1 MDKKVIRAALLG
13 FGTVGTGVYKVLQ
26 KQKEDMIPKL
36 GSQIEIK
43 KILVRNL
50 EKAAAKVE
58 DPAVLTNNW
67 DEIVNDPEID
77 IVIELIGGI
86 EPARSYILAA
96 INAGKHVVTAN
107 KDLIAVH
114 GKELLD
120 AAEAHH
126 VDFLFEAAVAGG
138 IPIIRPLKECLA
150 GNHMA
155 EVMGI
160 VNGTTNFILTKMT
173 QDGMEFKDALALAT
187 ELGYDGYPK
196 LQKAMQEMIRDKLTS
211 VQRIEVTSSRIG
223 NDDVLNSVLNQDIDK
238 IRRTIE
244 ETSHED
250 FERAVDK
257 ICNADRIY
265 IFGVRSTAAIASFLG
280 YYFELIFDNVRV
292 IDSTSHTTTYERIFR
307 MTDKDV
313 MIGISF
319 PRYSTMAV
327 DAMNYARSQGAHA
340 IAITDSMVS
349 PLVKS
354 ADSVLIARSDM
365 ASIVD
370 SLVAPLSL
378 INALI
383 VATVLK
389 KKDEV
394 SENFRRLETVWNRE
408 GVYAS
413 GEKDE
418 EEETEAG
425 KKNGK

>member
-1 MDKKVIRAALLG
+1 MITHLLTRIDLSMHSLSKGQKRIALYIEEHYDKAAFMTASKLG
-13 FGTVGTGVYKVLQ
+13 ETVGVSESTV
-26 KQKEDMIPKL
+26 
-36 GSQIEIK
+36 
-43 KILVRNL
+43 VR
-50 EKAAAKVE
+50 
-58 DPAVLTNNW
+58 
-67 DEIVNDPEID
+67 
-77 IVIELIGGI
+77 
-86 EPARSYILAA
+86 
-96 INAGKHVVTAN
+96 
-107 KDLIAVH
+107 
-114 GKELLD
+114 
-120 AAEAHH
+120 
-126 VDFLFEAAVAGG
+126 F
-138 IPIIRPLKECLA
+138 
-150 GNHMA
+150 
-155 EVMGI
+155 
-160 VNGTTNFILTKMT
+160 
-173 QDGMEFKDALALAT
+173 AT

-250 FERAVDK
+250 FERAVEK

-280 YYFELIFDNVRV
+280 YYFELISDNVRV

-418 EEETEAG
+418 EEKAEAG